1 MWVEAATT
9 SRSATSSP
17 DIIQAIID
25 AEELDDAYVRSATL
39 LDGRIDILAEFAL
52 GYTIKPFH
60 KSMIRFQQN
69 AGRHCLQLAPRGF
82 GKSTILTVA
91 RTVYEIVRNPNIRIL
106 FASNTQIQAEMFLR
120 EVKALLASENVER
133 IFGKFESN
141 EKWDAREILVA
152 PRTTTARE
160 STVTCVGVGGPVASR
175 HYDLIIGD
183 DIVDE
188 ENARTESQREKTK
201 TWFYKV
207 LMPCVVDESSRTYF
221 HGTRYHPLD
230 LYGYLIENEYHDHYQ
245 IVPAI
250 GQDGSTPWPEK
261 FSLEWLEE
269 KRRQSGTTIFNSQY
283 QNDTTLMKG
292 DIFRQEWFRYYETC
306 PTKAPDGSLMQYFI
320 GCDPAATKRD
330 ALTSEDKPKT
340 DYWTIVVGCVARGQ
354 SGAPLEIY
362 CVDAWRDR
370 CTKDAYL
377 KKLVEFAAK
386 YKPLGVGIE
395 AVAAQ
400 EYLVQDAERL
410 MPVRRIDRTTDKIA
424 RAYWLQPLFE
434 NRQILF
440 PDKSIRK
447 NDTWQ
452 ALEDE
457 LLLFPQG
464 EHDDLFDGLQ
474 TMCDVAL
481 AYRFV
486 GGRGMCASSQEA
498 GEYANAA

>member
-9 SRSATSSP
+9 ASLSTNNSGP
-17 DIIQAIID
+17 PNIIQTIID
-25 AEELDDAYVRSATL
+25 AEELRDDYIRFAVL
-39 LDGRIDILAEFAL
+39 LHGRIDVLCSEVL
-52 GYTIKPFH
+52 GYIVKPFH
-60 KSMIRFQQN
+60 KDMIDFQVA
-69 AGRHCLQLAPRGF
+69 AGEHCLQLAPRGF

-106 FASNTQIQAEMFLR
+106 FASNTQIQSEMFLR

-133 IFGKFESN
+133 IFGKFQTN

-175 HYDLIIGD
+175 HYDLLIGD
-183 DIVDE
+183 DLVDE
-188 ENARTESQREKTK
+188 ENARTEGQREKTK

-207 LMPCVVDESSRTYF
+207 FMPCVLDENSRVYL

-230 LYGYLIENEYHDHYQ
+230 LYGYLIENEYKGHSQ
-245 IVPAI
+245 IIPAI
-250 GQDGSTPWPEK
+250 AEDGSTPWPER

-269 KRRQSGTTIFNSQY
+269 KRRQSGTAIFNSQY
-283 QNDTTLMKG
+283 QNDTALMRG
-292 DIFRQEWFRYYETC
+292 NIFRQEWFRYYNTE
-306 PTKAPDGSLMQYFI
+306 PDWSKMQHFI

-330 ALTSEDKPKT
+330 ALVSEDRPHG
-340 DYWTIVVGCVARGQ
+340 DWWTICVGASQ
-354 SGAPLEIY
+354 SVYQNASGDIHVREL
-362 CVDAWRDR
+362 WRDR

-377 KKLVEFAAK
+377 KKLVELNKK
-386 YKPLGVGIE
+386 YRPTAVGIE

-410 MPVRRIDRTTDKIA
+410 MPVRRIDRTVDKVA

-440 PDKSIRK
+440 PDKSIRHG
-447 NDTWQ
+447 DWQ

-464 EHDDLFDGLQ
+464 EHDDLFDALQ

-481 AYRFV
+481 QCRYV
-486 GGRGMCASSQEA
+486 GGTGLSASSQ
-498 GEYANAA
+498 